1 MLWIRAVFYV
11 LALPGIF
18 AGVIPA
24 ILSQFDR
31 WRQTPRPIV
40 GGVLLAL
47 GVVGFAWCVR
57 DFAARGRGTLAPWD
71 PPRRLVIVGLYR
83 YVRNPMYVAITL
95 FLAGW
100 AFIAGSPAIAAY
112 AIFMLVAFNLRVLLY
127 EEPIL
132 ARSFPDDWP
141 TYAATVPRWL
151 PKLGVRR
158 PS

>member
-1 MLWIRAVFYV
+1 MLWIRAIFYV

-18 AGVIPA
+18 AGLIPWL
-24 ILSQFDR
+24 IWQTER
-31 WRQTPRPIV
+31 WPQTPRPIL
-40 GGVLLAL
+40 GGVLIAL

-57 DFAARGRGTLAPWD
+57 DFAVRGRGTLAPWD

-100 AFIAGSPAIAAY
+100 ALAAGSPVIAAY
-112 AIFMLVAFNLRVLLY
+112 ACFMLVAFNLRVLFY

-141 TYAATVPRWL
+141 QYAAAVPRWL
-151 PKLGVRR
+151 PRLGG
-158 PS
+158 